1 MERLDLEG
9 TNNKGGHMSRMNQAS
24 RDRLY
29 QALCEGKTLEA
40 ILEEFKITPA
50 QFNTAYARLG
60 AEKSY
65 IPPIKRQSSYKV
77 GSKGLLIP
85 LDFFKQNGLEEEFCQ
100 GAQVEL
106 RVHEGEICIQVLT
119 TESRDEATQTLPD
132 SAALIQNA

>member
-1 MERLDLEG
+1 
-9 TNNKGGHMSRMNQAS
+9 MSRMSQTRRAQ
-24 RDRLY
+24 LY

-40 ILEEFKITPA
+40 ILDEFGITVA

-85 LDFFKQNGLEEEFCQ
+85 LDFFKQNGLEEEFGR

-106 RVHEGEICIQVLT
+106 RIHGGEICIRLLT
-119 TESRDEATQTLPD
+119 TESRDEASQTLPD
-132 SAALIQNA
+132 SAA

>member
-1 MERLDLEG
+1 
-9 TNNKGGHMSRMNQAS
+9 MSRMSQTRRAQ
-24 RDRLY
+24 LY

-40 ILEEFKITPA
+40 ILDEFGITPT

-60 AEKSY
+60 TEKSY

-106 RVHEGEICIQVLT
+106 RVHEGEICIRVLT